1 MTISSDCFS
10 FETHSIKIQ
19 RPPETLSLNMLAMKL
34 CNSYFIWIGDAQA
47 KFTGLSLSI
56 PGSGT
61 SSTVNG
67 ATVYHSNSTTP
78 SSRSIPELSLANKLS
93 KKLGCTVYLSL
104 SVTCEFLDNWDVI
117 DPVSRRPLSHEIQE
131 ALLKS
136 FDTFFSQSVD
146 PSL

>member
-1 MTISSDCFS
+1 MDWRRSSQIHC
-10 FETHSIKIQ
+10 
-19 RPPETLSLNMLAMKL
+19 
-34 CNSYFIWIGDAQA
+34 
-47 KFTGLSLSI
+47 I